1 MQDMILDDAEDCIVD
16 FNKIEENRT
25 FCVDLKHVMWYCHNP
40 SQKSKGLEVTL
51 ICYATEITLK

>member
-25 FCVDLKHVMWYCHNP
+25 FCFGLKLLCYVIL
-40 SQKSKGLEVTL
+40 SQSKSKVERT
-51 ICYATEITLK
+51 